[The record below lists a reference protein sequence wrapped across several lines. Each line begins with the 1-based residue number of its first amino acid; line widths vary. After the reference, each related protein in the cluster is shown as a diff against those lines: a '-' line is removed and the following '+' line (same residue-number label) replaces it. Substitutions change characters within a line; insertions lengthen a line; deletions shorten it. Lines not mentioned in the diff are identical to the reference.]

1 MVLGVNS
8 IFIQRKWADVIY
20 PYLEDHGLITGV
32 GNFLEAVSK
41 PFNPYVVWK
50 MNPEKCPINSYE
62 LYFITMVITL
72 IIYCAVS
79 ALTNIG
85 KEKFNLDRMLHR
97 GIYALDGEKKIKTDW
112 SFKGII
118 DKMVGITPEY
128 TTGDKW
134 IAWGLF
140 VYSIGYKFILIFL
153 VIVIIRPFYKLDD
166 QDWSNYFL
174 ITYMIIPGIVAAVTT
189 VWFTIG
195 GIKDLRQLFRDLKAR
210 TEVDILDDGRV
221 EGNVSLADKKAF
233 EAIEARNASEKTE

>member
-1 MVLGVNS
+1 
-8 IFIQRKWADVIY
+8 
-20 PYLEDHGLITGV
+20 
-32 GNFLEAVSK
+32 
-41 PFNPYVVWK
+41 
-50 MNPEKCPINSYE
+50 
-62 LYFITMVITL
+62 
-72 IIYCAVS
+72 
-79 ALTNIG
+79 
-85 KEKFNLDRMLHR
+85 MLHR